1 MNDNQQSY
9 RKVLNATSLFGG
21 VQFIN
26 IILRLIRSKA
36 IALLIGP
43 IGMGIS
49 NLLLTT
55 MELINGLTNLGLERS
70 AVKDISLANTNS
82 NSKNVAITISILKKL
97 VWLTITVGVI
107 LMVLSAPWLSEIAF
121 GNKDYTISFRWI
133 SIALLFKQ
141 LSSSQLA
148 ILQGLRK
155 LKSLAKANLLG
166 NFIGLLITLPLYY
179 YYKIDAIVPAIIIA
193 TFMSFVFTYYYSHKL
208 DIKSV
213 TISRKEAVS
222 EGKGMI
228 NLGVMLSLSSLITLL
243 VAYIIRIYIGSANET
258 EELGLIDVGLY
269 SAGFVILNSYVG
281 IIFNAMGTDY
291 FPRLSEIAND
301 IKKLRKTVLEQA
313 TVAILLI
320 TPIIVVFLACAPF
333 IIVILYS
340 HEFSPI
346 VAMVTWGILGMIF
359 KAVSWSMG
367 YMIIAKGDS
376 KVFIKT
382 AIGFNTI
389 LLSINIIGYHFGGLE
404 GVGISFFIYYI
415 IHFIAIRIITYYRY
429 DFYFEKGFYKIFTFT
444 VIMCFLAFSITF
456 IPSSILKNSLM
467 IGLIVVSCWYSY
479 KELDK
484 KIGVKDYL
492 AGIFKRKK

>member
-1 MNDNQQSY
+1 VNDNQQSY

-82 NSKNVAITISILKKL
+82 NSKSVAITISILKKL

-107 LMVLSAPWLSEIAF
+107 LMILSAPWLSEIAF

-208 DIKSV
+208 DIESV

-444 VIMCFLAFSITF
+444 VIMCFLAFSITL

>member
-82 NSKNVAITISILKKL
+82 NSKSVAITISILKKL

-107 LMVLSAPWLSEIAF
+107 LMVLLAPWLSEITF

-208 DIKSV
+208 DIESV

-492 AGIFKRKK
+492 AGIFKRK

>member
-1 MNDNQQSY
+1 VSDNQQSY

-21 VQFIN
+21 VQVIN
-26 IILRLIRSKA
+26 IIISLVRSKV

-82 NSKNVAITISILKKL
+82 NSKSVAKTISILKKL
-97 VWLTITVGVI
+97 VWLTITIGVI
-107 LMVLSAPWLSEIAF
+107 LMIALSPWLSEIAF
-121 GNKDYTISFRWI
+121 GNKYYTNSFIWI

-155 LKSLAKANLLG
+155 LQYLAKANLLG

-179 YYKIDAIVPAIIIA
+179 FFRIDAIVPAIIIA
-193 TFMSFVFTYYYSHKL
+193 TFMSFIFTYYYSQKL
-208 DIKSV
+208 DIAPV
-213 TISRKEAVS
+213 AISRKEAVS

-228 NLGVMLSLSSLITLL
+228 NLGVMLSLSSMITLL
-243 VAYIIRIYIGSANET
+243 VAYIIRIYIGSSNET

-291 FPRLSEIAND
+291 FPRLSEIANN
-301 IKKLRKTVLEQA
+301 IIKLRKTVLEQA
-313 TVAILLI
+313 IVAILLI
-320 TPIIVVFLACAPF
+320 TPIIVVFLAFAPL

-340 HEFSPI
+340 NEFSPI

-382 AIGFNTI
+382 AIGFNAI
-389 LLSINIIGYHFGGLE
+389 LLLINIVGYHYGGLE
-404 GVGISFFIYYI
+404 GIGISFFIYYI
-415 IHFIAIRIITYYRY
+415 IHFITIRIITYYRY

-456 IPSSILKNSLM
+456 IPSSILKYSLM
-467 IGLIVVSCWYSY
+467 SLIIVVSCWYSH

-484 KIGVKDYL
+484 KIGLKDYL

>member
-1 MNDNQQSY
+1 M
-9 RKVLNATSLFGG
+9 
-21 VQFIN
+21 
-26 IILRLIRSKA
+26 
-36 IALLIGP
+36 
-43 IGMGIS
+43 
-49 NLLLTT
+49 
-55 MELINGLTNLGLERS
+55 
-70 AVKDISLANTNS
+70 
-82 NSKNVAITISILKKL
+82 
-97 VWLTITVGVI
+97 
-107 LMVLSAPWLSEIAF
+107 
-121 GNKDYTISFRWI
+121 
-133 SIALLFKQ
+133 
-141 LSSSQLA
+141 
-148 ILQGLRK
+148 
-155 LKSLAKANLLG
+155 
-166 NFIGLLITLPLYY
+166 
-179 YYKIDAIVPAIIIA
+179 
-193 TFMSFVFTYYYSHKL
+193 
-208 DIKSV
+208 
-213 TISRKEAVS
+213 
-222 EGKGMI
+222 
-228 NLGVMLSLSSLITLL
+228 
-243 VAYIIRIYIGSANET
+243 
-258 EELGLIDVGLY
+258 Y

-415 IHFIAIRIITYYRY
+415 IHFIAIRTITYYRY

>member
-1 MNDNQQSY
+1 MNYNQQSY

-82 NSKNVAITISILKKL
+82 NSKSVAITISILKKL

-208 DIKSV
+208 DIESV

-444 VIMCFLAFSITF
+444 VIMCFLAFSITL

>member
-82 NSKNVAITISILKKL
+82 NSKSVAITISILKKL

>member
-82 NSKNVAITISILKKL
+82 NSKSVAITISILKKL
-97 VWLTITVGVI
+97 VWLTITIGVLLMI
-107 LMVLSAPWLSEIAF
+107 LLAPWLSEIAF
-121 GNKDYTISFRWI
+121 GNKDYTISFIWI

-208 DIKSV
+208 DIESV

-228 NLGVMLSLSSLITLL
+228 NLGIMLSLSSLITLL
-243 VAYIIRIYIGSANET
+243 GAYIIRIYIGSANET

-301 IKKLRKTVLEQA
+301 ITKLRKTVLEQA

-340 HEFSPI
+340 YEFSPI

>member
-1 MNDNQQSY
+1 MTDNKHSY
-9 RKVLNATSLFGG
+9 RNVLTATSLFGG
-21 VQFIN
+21 VQVIN
-26 IILRLIRSKA
+26 IIIRLIRSKA
-36 IALLIGP
+36 IAMLIGP

-70 AVKDISLANTNS
+70 AVKDISLANNNS
-82 NSKNVAITISILKKL
+82 NSQSVAKTISVLKKL
-97 VWLTITVGVI
+97 VWITITIGVV
-107 LMVLSAPWLSEIAF
+107 LMIIASPWLSEIAF
-121 GNKDYTISFRWI
+121 GNKEYTVSFMWI

-155 LKSLAKANLLG
+155 LQYLAKANLLG
-166 NFIGLLITLPLYY
+166 NIIGLVITLPLYY
-179 YYKIDAIVPAIIIA
+179 FYRIDAIVPAIIIA
-193 TFMSFVFTYYYSHKL
+193 TFMSFVFTYYYSQKL
-208 DIKSV
+208 EIEPV
-213 TISRKEAVS
+213 NISRKEAVS

-228 NLGVMLSLSSLITLL
+228 NLGVMLSLSSMITLL
-243 VAYIIRIYIGSANET
+243 VAYIIRIYIGSVNEN

-291 FPRLSEIAND
+291 FPRLSAIAND
-301 IKKLRKTVLEQA
+301 IDKLRKTVLEQA
-313 TVAILLI
+313 IIAILLI
-320 TPIIVVFLACAPF
+320 TPIIVIFLAFAPL

-340 HEFSPI
+340 NEFSPI
-346 VAMVTWGILGMIF
+346 VGMVTWGILGMIF

-382 AIGFNTI
+382 AIGFNAI
-389 LLSINIIGYHFGGLE
+389 LLLFNVLGFHYGGLE
-404 GVGISFFIYYI
+404 GIGISFFIYYI
-415 IHFIAIRIITYYRY
+415 IHYIVVRIITYYRY

-444 VIMCFLAFSITF
+444 VIMCLIAFLFTF
-456 IPSSILKNSLM
+456 ISIPVLKYSLM
-467 IGLIVVSCWYSY
+467 TGIILISCIYSY
-479 KELDK
+479 RQLDN
-484 KIGVKDYL
+484 ILVVL
-492 AGIFKRKK
+492 

>member
-82 NSKNVAITISILKKL
+82 NSKSVAITISILKKL

-107 LMVLSAPWLSEIAF
+107 LMILSAPWLSEIAF

-208 DIKSV
+208 DIESV

-346 VAMVTWGILGMIF
+346 VTMVTWGILGMIF

-492 AGIFKRKK
+492 AGIFKRK

>member
-1 MNDNQQSY
+1 VTENKQSY
-9 RKVLNATSLFGG
+9 RNVLNATSLFGG
-21 VQFIN
+21 VQVIN
-26 IILRLIRSKA
+26 IILSLIRSKA

-70 AVKDISLANTNS
+70 AVKDISLANNNS
-82 NSKNVAITISILKKL
+82 NSKSVAKTISILKKL
-97 VWLTITVGVI
+97 VWLTITIGVI
-107 LMVLSAPWLSEIAF
+107 LMIVLSPWLSEIAF
-121 GNKDYTISFRWI
+121 GNKEYTISFMWI

-155 LKSLAKANLLG
+155 LQYLAKANLLG

-179 YYKIDAIVPAIIIA
+179 FFRIDAIVPAIIIA
-193 TFMSFVFTYYYSHKL
+193 TFMSFVFTYYYSQKL
-208 DIKSV
+208 EIEPV
-213 TISRKEAVS
+213 AISRKEAVS

-228 NLGVMLSLSSLITLL
+228 NLGVMLSLSSMITLL
-243 VAYIIRIYIGSANET
+243 VAYIIRIYIGSSNET

-301 IKKLRKTVLEQA
+301 IIKLRKTVLEQA
-313 TVAILLI
+313 IVAILLI
-320 TPIIVVFLACAPF
+320 TPIIVVFLALAPL
-333 IIVILYS
+333 IIIILYS
-340 HEFSPI
+340 NEFSPI

-382 AIGFNTI
+382 AIGFNAI
-389 LLSINIIGYHFGGLE
+389 LLLINIVGYHYGGLE
-404 GVGISFFIYYI
+404 GIGISFFIYYI
-415 IHFIAIRIITYYRY
+415 IHYVVVRIITYYRY

-444 VIMCFLAFSITF
+444 VIMCLIAFLITF
-456 IPSSILKNSLM
+456 ISIPVLKYLLM
-467 IGLIVVSCWYSY
+467 TGIIIVSCLYSY
-479 KELDK
+479 KQLDK
-484 KIGVKDYL
+484 KIGIKEYL
-492 AGIFKRKK
+492 KGILKRKK

>member
-82 NSKNVAITISILKKL
+82 NSKSVAITISILKKL
-97 VWLTITVGVI
+97 VWLTISIGVLLMI
-107 LMVLSAPWLSEIAF
+107 LLAPWLSEIAF
-121 GNKDYTISFRWI
+121 GNKDYTISFIWI

-208 DIKSV
+208 DIESV

-346 VAMVTWGILGMIF
+346 VTMVTWGILGMIF

-492 AGIFKRKK
+492 AGIFKRK

>member
-1 MNDNQQSY
+1 VNDNQQSY

-82 NSKNVAITISILKKL
+82 NSKSVAITISILKKL
-97 VWLTITVGVI
+97 VWLTITIGVLLMI
-107 LMVLSAPWLSEIAF
+107 LLAPWLSEIAF

-179 YYKIDAIVPAIIIA
+179 YFKIDAIVPSIIIA

-208 DIKSV
+208 DIESV

-346 VAMVTWGILGMIF
+346 VTMVTWGILGMIF

-492 AGIFKRKK
+492 AGIFKRK

>member
-21 VQFIN
+21 VQVIN
-26 IILRLIRSKA
+26 IIISLIRSKV

-43 IGMGIS
+43 FGMGIS

-82 NSKNVAITISILKKL
+82 NSKSVAITISILKKL
-97 VWLTITVGVI
+97 VWLTITIGVI
-107 LMVLSAPWLSEIAF
+107 LMIVLSPWLSEIAF
-121 GNKDYTISFRWI
+121 GNKDYTISFIWI

-179 YYKIDAIVPAIIIA
+179 FYKIDAIVPAIIIA
-193 TFMSFVFTYYYSHKL
+193 TFMSFVFTYYYSQKL
-208 DIKSV
+208 DIESV

-243 VAYIIRIYIGSANET
+243 VAYIIRIYIGSANVT

-301 IKKLRKTVLEQA
+301 INKLRKTVLEQA

-320 TPIIVVFLACAPF
+320 APIIVVFLACAPF

-382 AIGFNTI
+382 SIGFNAI
-389 LLSINIIGYHFGGLE
+389 LLSINIIGYHFRGLE
-404 GVGISFFIYYI
+404 GIGISFFIYYI
-415 IHFIAIRIITYYRY
+415 IHFIAIRMITYYRY

-444 VIMCFLAFSITF
+444 VIMCFLAFSFTF
-456 IPSSILKNSLM
+456 IPSSILKYSLM
-467 IGLIVVSCWYSY
+467 SGLILVSCWYSY

-484 KIGVKDYL
+484 KIGVKEYL
-492 AGIFKRKK
+492 AGIFKRKT

>member
-107 LMVLSAPWLSEIAF
+107 LMVLLAPWLSEITF

-208 DIKSV
+208 DIESV

-346 VAMVTWGILGMIF
+346 VTMVTWGILGMIF

>member
-1 MNDNQQSY
+1 VNDNQQSY

-21 VQFIN
+21 VQVIN
-26 IILRLIRSKA
+26 IIISLIRSKV

-43 IGMGIS
+43 FGMGIS

-82 NSKNVAITISILKKL
+82 NSKSVAITISVLKKL
-97 VWLTITVGVI
+97 VWLTITIGVI
-107 LMVLSAPWLSEIAF
+107 LMIVLSPWLSEIAF
-121 GNKDYTISFRWI
+121 GNKDYTISFIWI

-179 YYKIDAIVPAIIIA
+179 FYKIDAIVPAIIIA
-193 TFMSFVFTYYYSHKL
+193 TFMSFVFTYYYSQKL
-208 DIKSV
+208 DIESV

-243 VAYIIRIYIGSANET
+243 VAYIIRIYIGSANVT

-301 IKKLRKTVLEQA
+301 INKLRKTVLEQA

-320 TPIIVVFLACAPF
+320 APIIVVFLACAPF

-382 AIGFNTI
+382 SIGFNAI
-389 LLSINIIGYHFGGLE
+389 LLSINIIGYHFRGLE
-404 GVGISFFIYYI
+404 GIGISFFIYYI
-415 IHFIAIRIITYYRY
+415 IHFIAIRMITYYRY

-444 VIMCFLAFSITF
+444 VIMCFLAFSFTF
-456 IPSSILKNSLM
+456 IPSSILKYSLM
-467 IGLIVVSCWYSY
+467 SGLILVSCWYSY

-484 KIGVKDYL
+484 KIGVKEYL
-492 AGIFKRKK
+492 AGIFKRKT

>member
-107 LMVLSAPWLSEIAF
+107 LMVLLAPWLSEITF

-208 DIKSV
+208 DIESV

-228 NLGVMLSLSSLITLL
+228 NLGIMLSLSSLITLL

-346 VAMVTWGILGMIF
+346 VTMVTWGILGMIF

-492 AGIFKRKK
+492 AGIFKRK

>member
-82 NSKNVAITISILKKL
+82 NSKSVAITISILKKL
-97 VWLTITVGVI
+97 VWLTISIGVLLMI
-107 LMVLSAPWLSEIAF
+107 LLAPWLSEIAF
-121 GNKDYTISFRWI
+121 GNKDYTISFIWI

-208 DIKSV
+208 DIESV

>member
-82 NSKNVAITISILKKL
+82 NSKSVAITISILKKL
-97 VWLTITVGVI
+97 VWLTITIGVI
-107 LMVLSAPWLSEIAF
+107 LMVLLAPWLSEIAF

-133 SIALLFKQ
+133 SIALLFRQ

-208 DIKSV
+208 DIESV

-313 TVAILLI
+313 TIAILLI
-320 TPIIVVFLACAPF
+320 SPIIVVFLACAPF

>member
-82 NSKNVAITISILKKL
+82 NSKSVAITISILKKL

-208 DIKSV
+208 DIESV

-444 VIMCFLAFSITF
+444 VIMCFLAFSITL

>member
-1 MNDNQQSY
+1 MSDNQQSY

-21 VQFIN
+21 VQVIN
-26 IILRLIRSKA
+26 IIISLVRSKV

-82 NSKNVAITISILKKL
+82 NSKSVAKTISILKKL
-97 VWLTITVGVI
+97 VWLTITIGVI
-107 LMVLSAPWLSEIAF
+107 LMIALSPWLSEIAF
-121 GNKDYTISFRWI
+121 GNKDYTNSFIWI

-155 LKSLAKANLLG
+155 LQYLAKANLLG

-179 YYKIDAIVPAIIIA
+179 FFRIDAIVPAIIIA
-193 TFMSFVFTYYYSHKL
+193 TFMSFIFTYYYSQKL
-208 DIKSV
+208 DIAPV
-213 TISRKEAVS
+213 AISRKEAVS

-228 NLGVMLSLSSLITLL
+228 NLGVMLSLSSMITLL
-243 VAYIIRIYIGSANET
+243 VAYIIRIYIGSSNET

-301 IKKLRKTVLEQA
+301 IIKLRKTVLEQA
-313 TVAILLI
+313 IVAILLI
-320 TPIIVVFLACAPF
+320 TPIIVVFLAFAPL

-340 HEFSPI
+340 NEFSPI

-382 AIGFNTI
+382 AIGFNAI
-389 LLSINIIGYHFGGLE
+389 LLLINIVGYHYGGLE
-404 GVGISFFIYYI
+404 GIGISFFIYYI

-444 VIMCFLAFSITF
+444 VIMCLIAFLITF
-456 IPSSILKNSLM
+456 ISIPVLKYLLM
-467 IGLIVVSCWYSY
+467 TGIIIVSCLYSY
-479 KELDK
+479 KQLDK
-484 KIGVKDYL
+484 KIGLKDYL

>member
-21 VQFIN
+21 VQVIN
-26 IILRLIRSKA
+26 IIISLIRSKV

-43 IGMGIS
+43 FGMGIS

-82 NSKNVAITISILKKL
+82 NSKSVAITISVLKKL
-97 VWLTITVGVI
+97 VWLTITIGVI
-107 LMVLSAPWLSEIAF
+107 LMIVLSPWLSEIAF
-121 GNKDYTISFRWI
+121 GNKDYTISFIWI

-179 YYKIDAIVPAIIIA
+179 FYKIDAIVPAIIIA
-193 TFMSFVFTYYYSHKL
+193 TFMSFVFTYYYSQKL
-208 DIKSV
+208 DIESV

-243 VAYIIRIYIGSANET
+243 VAYIIRIYIGSANVT

-301 IKKLRKTVLEQA
+301 INKLRKTVLEQA

-320 TPIIVVFLACAPF
+320 APIIVVFLACAPF

-376 KVFIKT
+376 NVFIKT
-382 AIGFNTI
+382 SIGFNAI
-389 LLSINIIGYHFGGLE
+389 LLSMNIIGYNFRGLE
-404 GVGISFFIYYI
+404 GIGMSFFMYYI
-415 IHFIAIRIITYYRY
+415 IHFIAIRMITYYRY

-444 VIMCFLAFSITF
+444 VIMCLLAFSFTF
-456 IPSSILKNSLM
+456 IPSSILKYSL
-467 IGLIVVSCWYSY
+467 ISGLILVSCWYSY

-484 KIGVKDYL
+484 KIGVKEYL

>member
-82 NSKNVAITISILKKL
+82 NSKSVAITISILKKL

-208 DIKSV
+208 DIESV

-301 IKKLRKTVLEQA
+301 ITKLRKTVLEQA

-320 TPIIVVFLACAPF
+320 TPIIVIFLACAPF

-444 VIMCFLAFSITF
+444 VIMCFLAFSITL

-467 IGLIVVSCWYSY
+467 SVIIVVSCWYSY

>member
-21 VQFIN
+21 VQVIN
-26 IILRLIRSKA
+26 IIISLIRSKV

-43 IGMGIS
+43 FGMGIS

-82 NSKNVAITISILKKL
+82 NSKSVAITISVLKKL
-97 VWLTITVGVI
+97 VWLTITIGVI
-107 LMVLSAPWLSEIAF
+107 LMIVLSPWLSEIAF
-121 GNKDYTISFRWI
+121 GNKDYTISFIWI

-179 YYKIDAIVPAIIIA
+179 FYKIDAIVPAIIIA
-193 TFMSFVFTYYYSHKL
+193 TFMSFVFTYYYSQKL
-208 DIKSV
+208 DIESV

-228 NLGVMLSLSSLITLL
+228 KLGVMLSLSSLITLL
-243 VAYIIRIYIGSANET
+243 VAYIIRIYIGSANVT

-301 IKKLRKTVLEQA
+301 INKLRKTVLEQA

-320 TPIIVVFLACAPF
+320 APIIVVFLACAPF

-382 AIGFNTI
+382 SIGFNAI
-389 LLSINIIGYHFGGLE
+389 LLSINIIGYHFRGLE
-404 GVGISFFIYYI
+404 GIGISFFIYYI
-415 IHFIAIRIITYYRY
+415 IHFIAIRMITYYRY

-444 VIMCFLAFSITF
+444 VIMCLLAFSFTF
-456 IPSSILKNSLM
+456 IPSSILKYSL
-467 IGLIVVSCWYSY
+467 ISGLILVSCWYSY

-484 KIGVKDYL
+484 KIGIKEYL

>member
-82 NSKNVAITISILKKL
+82 NSKSVAITISILKKL

-107 LMVLSAPWLSEIAF
+107 LMILSAPWLSEIAF

-208 DIKSV
+208 DIESV

-444 VIMCFLAFSITF
+444 VIMCFLAFSITL

>member
-9 RKVLNATSLFGG
+9 RNVLNATSLFGG

-82 NSKNVAITISILKKL
+82 NSKSVAITISILKKL
-97 VWLTITVGVI
+97 VWLTITIGVLLMI
-107 LMVLSAPWLSEIAF
+107 LLAPWLSEIAF
-121 GNKDYTISFRWI
+121 GNKDYTISFIWI

-208 DIKSV
+208 DIESV

-228 NLGVMLSLSSLITLL
+228 NLGIMLSLSSLITLL

-301 IKKLRKTVLEQA
+301 ITKLRKTVLEQA

-340 HEFSPI
+340 YEFSPI

>member
-1 MNDNQQSY
+1 VSDNQQSY

-21 VQFIN
+21 VQVIN
-26 IILRLIRSKA
+26 IIISLVRSKV

-82 NSKNVAITISILKKL
+82 NSKSVAKTISILKKL
-97 VWLTITVGVI
+97 VWLTITIGVI
-107 LMVLSAPWLSEIAF
+107 LMIALSPWLSEIAF
-121 GNKDYTISFRWI
+121 GNKDYTISFIWI

-155 LKSLAKANLLG
+155 LQYLAKANLLG

-179 YYKIDAIVPAIIIA
+179 FFRIDAIVPAIIIA
-193 TFMSFVFTYYYSHKL
+193 TFMSFIFTYYYSQKL
-208 DIKSV
+208 DIAPV
-213 TISRKEAVS
+213 AISRKEAVS

-228 NLGVMLSLSSLITLL
+228 NLGVMLSLSSMITLL
-243 VAYIIRIYIGSANET
+243 VAYIIRIYIGSSNET

-301 IKKLRKTVLEQA
+301 IIKLRKTVLEQA
-313 TVAILLI
+313 IVAILLI
-320 TPIIVVFLACAPF
+320 TPIIVVFLAFAPL

-340 HEFSPI
+340 NEFSPI

-382 AIGFNTI
+382 AIGFNAI
-389 LLSINIIGYHFGGLE
+389 LLLINIVGYHYGGLE
-404 GVGISFFIYYI
+404 GIGISFFIYYI

-444 VIMCFLAFSITF
+444 VIMCLIAFLITF
-456 IPSSILKNSLM
+456 ISIPVLKYLLM
-467 IGLIVVSCWYSY
+467 TGIIIVSCLYSY
-479 KELDK
+479 KQLDK
-484 KIGVKDYL
+484 KIGLKDYL

>member
-1 MNDNQQSY
+1 MNYNQQSY

-82 NSKNVAITISILKKL
+82 NSKSVAITISILKKL

>member
-82 NSKNVAITISILKKL
+82 NSKSVAITISILKKL

-208 DIKSV
+208 DIESV

-228 NLGVMLSLSSLITLL
+228 NLGIMLSLSSLITLL

-346 VAMVTWGILGMIF
+346 VTMVTWGILGMIF

-492 AGIFKRKK
+492 AGIFKRK

>member
-82 NSKNVAITISILKKL
+82 NSKSVAITISILKKL
-97 VWLTITVGVI
+97 VWLTISIGVLLMI
-107 LMVLSAPWLSEIAF
+107 LLAPWLSEIAF
-121 GNKDYTISFRWI
+121 GNKDYTISFIWI

-208 DIKSV
+208 DIESV

-346 VAMVTWGILGMIF
+346 VTMVTWGILGMIF

>member
-1 MNDNQQSY
+1 VNDNQQSY

-82 NSKNVAITISILKKL
+82 NSKSVAITISILKKL
-97 VWLTITVGVI
+97 VWLTITIGVLLMI
-107 LMVLSAPWLSEIAF
+107 LLAPWLSEIAF
-121 GNKDYTISFRWI
+121 GNKDYTISFIWI

-208 DIKSV
+208 DIEPV

-228 NLGVMLSLSSLITLL
+228 NLGIMLSLSSLITLL
-243 VAYIIRIYIGSANET
+243 GAYIIRIYIGSANET

-301 IKKLRKTVLEQA
+301 ITKLRKTVLEQA

-340 HEFSPI
+340 YEFSPI

>member
-1 MNDNQQSY
+1 VNDNQQSY

-21 VQFIN
+21 VQVIN
-26 IILRLIRSKA
+26 IIISLIRSKV

-43 IGMGIS
+43 FGMGIS

-82 NSKNVAITISILKKL
+82 NSKSVAITISVLKKL
-97 VWLTITVGVI
+97 VWLTITIGVI
-107 LMVLSAPWLSEIAF
+107 LMIVLSPWLSEIAF

-179 YYKIDAIVPAIIIA
+179 YYKIDAIVPSIIIA

-208 DIKSV
+208 DIESV

-456 IPSSILKNSLM
+456 IPSSILKYSLM
-467 IGLIVVSCWYSY
+467 SLIIVVSCWYSH

-484 KIGVKDYL
+484 KIGLKDYL